1 MEAKDEKEG
10 EGRKEKRR
18 GRKGE
23 RRGIKE
29 EEEEK

>member
-1 MEAKDEKEG
+1 MEAKDENEG

-18 GRKGE
+18 GRKEE